1 LIDIVKKFFSKGLPD
16 NLDKKNKKE
25 GHDIRVATC
34 ALLLEMAY
42 IDKEF
47 SKDEQDEIVSIIKEE
62 YQLPD
67 KQIDELV
74 EAAHEELEGKVDLWQ
89 FASLINKNYS
99 YEEKIGIIEMLWKVV
114 YADKKLDKYEDYLV
128 HKVANL
134 LHLPHR
140 ILIDGK
146 LKALRKSEADP
157 SQP

>member
-1 LIDIVKKFFSKGLPD
+1 MIDIVKKLFSKGSPD
-16 NLDKKNKKE
+16 NLNRKNKEE

-34 ALLLEMAY
+34 ALLLEMAN
-42 IDKEF
+42 IDNEF
-47 SKDEQDEIVSIIKEE
+47 SKAEQDEIISIIKEE
-62 YQLPD
+62 YQLSD
-67 KQIDELV
+67 EYVDELV
-74 EAAHEELEGKVDLWQ
+74 EAAQEELKGKVDLWQ

-114 YADKKLDKYEDYLV
+114 YADKKLDKHEDYLV

-140 ILIDGK
+140 KLIDGK
-146 LKALRKSEADP
+146 LKALRKSETDP